1 MRQIIGGQIHAKT
14 RLTQLSSKL
23 FTHPEMAN
31 SKYRLFCQMI
41 CVIIAVTGT
50 ATQNRISMHW
60 LRQR

>member
-23 FTHPEMAN
+23 FTQPEMAN

-41 CVIIAVTGT
+41 CVIIAMIGT
-50 ATQNRISMHW
+50 ATQNSISMN
-60 LRQR
+60 